1 MSTCPTRI
9 AILIRTSR
17 KLSQP
22 TEALL
27 IEFRKSLDQEKV
39 KAFVR
44 ESKKQGILLYS
55 AQDMVEEF
63 SFSGYEES
71 HAQYKTPSPVSRN
84 RKAVGSKRVSAIH
97 TPPYVENNSEVAIE
111 ASLGMTST
119 NELLISFIWELFKI
133 FGIAWSDDKQ
143 SNFHPASSF
152 SVRQNEEQIE
162 GTPFSKRQGA
172 KSAYHSYN
180 THILNGDQASW
191 ANLSGNESPEVKIL
205 SKVRSLDQ
213 GLFFRLIR
221 FNRLSA
227 NIVTVCETWYE
238 ISHRKTRRRCY
249 YDRAKDPQLRQII
262 WGKSLRTRVWRRW
275 NRGLRYWFVCCCDAR
290 YSTSSW

>member
-119 NELLISFIWELFKI
+119 NELLISFI
-133 FGIAWSDDKQ
+133 
-143 SNFHPASSF
+143 
-152 SVRQNEEQIE
+152 
-162 GTPFSKRQGA
+162 
-172 KSAYHSYN
+172 
-180 THILNGDQASW
+180 
-191 ANLSGNESPEVKIL
+191 
-205 SKVRSLDQ
+205 
-213 GLFFRLIR
+213 
-221 FNRLSA
+221 
-227 NIVTVCETWYE
+227 
-238 ISHRKTRRRCY
+238 
-249 YDRAKDPQLRQII
+249 
-262 WGKSLRTRVWRRW
+262 
-275 NRGLRYWFVCCCDAR
+275 
-290 YSTSSW
+290 